1 MKTAIKVLSILG
13 LIGKIGSMF
22 ICFMM
27 VGLLQANNA
36 DIIKMFVQEGASQAD
51 MQAAVGAVTAVYAV
65 MGAFALIGAIINI
78 VTLVKL
84 NKLEKKPVGLGILSI
99 LTGTLITGICL
110 LVYDPNT
117 EMNR

>member
-13 LIGKIGSMF
+13 LIGKIVSIF
-22 ICFMM
+22 ICFMI
-27 VGLLQANNA
+27 VGLVQANNA
-36 DIIKMFVQEGASQAD
+36 DIIKTFVQDGASQAD
-51 MQAAVGAVTAVYAV
+51 IQAAVGAITATYAII
-65 MGAFALIGAIINI
+65 GTLAIIGAIINI

-84 NKLEKKPVGLGILSI
+84 NKLEKKPVALGVLSI